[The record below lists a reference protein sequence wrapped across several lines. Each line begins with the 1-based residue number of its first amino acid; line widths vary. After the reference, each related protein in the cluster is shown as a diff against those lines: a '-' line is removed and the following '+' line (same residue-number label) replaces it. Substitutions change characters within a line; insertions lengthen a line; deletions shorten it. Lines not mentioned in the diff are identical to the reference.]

1 MLKKQI
7 VISLT
12 SISIAAVGAGCAG
25 QRPASLDRAQSS
37 LTQAQ
42 QNPAVAQYA
51 SAQLSEA
58 QATLTE
64 AERAWADENDREETS
79 HLAYLTEQKAR
90 IAVAV
95 AQQKAAENEAQRLS
109 SQREDIRVNA
119 RTREADLAHAQAE
132 AATDQAVAATARSQ
146 ALEQELAALKASDTE
161 RGLVMTLQEGVLFEY
176 NKAELKSGAMRSLE
190 PLITFLREHPDRTL
204 LIEGHTDST
213 GSDSYNLDLSQQRAE
228 AVRGFLASNG
238 INADRVSA
246 RGYGESYPVTTN
258 TTEAGRQQNRRVE
271 VVIAHEG
278 QRVAERRPLSS
289 GSYGQ

>member
-7 VISLT
+7 VISIT

-64 AERAWADENDREETS
+64 AERAWATENDREETS
-79 HLAYLTEQKAR
+79 HLAYLTEQKAG

-95 AQQKAAENEAQRLS
+95 AQQKAAEDEAQRLS
-109 SQREDIRVNA
+109 AQREDIRVNA
-119 RTREADLAHAQAE
+119 RTREADLAHAQAKS
-132 AATDQAVAATARSQ
+132 ATDQAIAATARSR

-176 NKAELKSGAMRSLE
+176 DKAELKSGAMRSLE
-190 PLITFLREHPDRTL
+190 PLMTFLREHPDRTL
-204 LIEGHTDST
+204 LIEGYTDST
-213 GSDSYNLDLSQQRAE
+213 GSDSYNLDLSQRRAE
-228 AVRGFLASNG
+228 AVRGFLASSG
-238 INADRVSA
+238 ISADRIIA

-278 QRVAERRPLSS
+278 QRVAERR
-289 GSYGQ
+289 

>member
-7 VISLT
+7 VISIT

-42 QNPAVAQYA
+42 QTPAVAQYA

-64 AERAWADENDREETS
+64 AERAWANENDREETS
-79 HLAYLTEQKAR
+79 HLAYLTEQKAG

-95 AQQKAAENEAQRLS
+95 AQQKAAEDEAQRLS
-109 SQREDIRVNA
+109 AQREDIRVNA
-119 RTREADLAHAQAE
+119 RTREADLAHAQAKS
-132 AATDQAVAATARSQ
+132 ATDQAIAATARSR

-176 NKAELKSGAMRSLE
+176 DKAELKSGAMRSLE
-190 PLITFLREHPDRTL
+190 PLMTFLREHPDRTL
-204 LIEGHTDST
+204 LIEGYTDST
-213 GSDSYNLDLSQQRAE
+213 GSDSYNLDLSQRRAE
-228 AVRGFLASNG
+228 AVRGFLASSG
-238 INADRVSA
+238 ISADRIIA

-278 QRVAERRPLSS
+278 QRVAERR
-289 GSYGQ
+289 

>member
-37 LTQAQ
+37 LAQAQ

-109 SQREDIRVNA
+109 AQREDIRVNA

-132 AATDQAVAATARSQ
+132 AATDQAVAATARSR
-146 ALEQELAALKASDTE
+146 ALEQELAVLKASDTE

-204 LIEGHTDST
+204 LIEGYTDST

-238 INADRVSA
+238 INADRISA

-278 QRVAERRPLSS
+278 QRVAERR
-289 GSYGQ
+289 

>member
-1 MLKKQI
+1 MLKKHI
-7 VISLT
+7 VISLA
-12 SISIAAVGAGCAG
+12 SVSLAAVGVGCAG

-58 QATLTE
+58 QATLTQ
-64 AERAWADENDREETS
+64 AERVWDDERDHEETS
-79 HLAYLTEQKAR
+79 HLAYLTEQKAG

-95 AQQKAAENEAQRLS
+95 AQQKAAEDEAQRLRA
-109 SQREDIRVNA
+109 QQEEIRLGA
-119 RTREADLAHAQAE
+119 RTREAELARVRAEAATEQAQ

-146 ALEQELAALKASDTE
+146 ALEQELAALKASNTE

-213 GSDSYNLDLSQQRAE
+213 GSDSYNLDLSRRRAE
-228 AVRGFLASNG
+228 VVRDFLASNG
-238 INADRVSA
+238 ISADRIVA

-278 QRVAERRPLSS
+278 QRVVERR
-289 GSYGQ
+289 

>member
-7 VISLT
+7 VISIT
-12 SISIAAVGAGCAG
+12 SISIAAIGVGCAG

-64 AERAWADENDREETS
+64 AERAWANENDREETS
-79 HLAYLTEQKAR
+79 HLAYLTEQKAG

-95 AQQKAAENEAQRLS
+95 AQQKAAEDEAQRLS
-109 SQREDIRVNA
+109 AQREDIRVNA

-132 AATDQAVAATARSQ
+132 SATDQAIAATARSR

-176 NKAELKSGAMRSLE
+176 DKAELKAGAMRSLE

-213 GSDSYNLDLSQQRAE
+213 GSDSYNSDLSQRRAE

-238 INADRVSA
+238 VNADRIVA

-258 TTEAGRQQNRRVE
+258 ATEAGRQQNRRVE

-278 QRVAERRPLSS
+278 KRVAERR
-289 GSYGQ
+289 

>member
-1 MLKKQI
+1 MLKKHI
-7 VISLT
+7 VISLA
-12 SISIAAVGAGCAG
+12 SVSLAAVGVGCAG

-58 QATLTE
+58 QATLTQ
-64 AERAWADENDREETS
+64 AERVWDDERDHEETS
-79 HLAYLTEQKAR
+79 HLAYLTEQKAG

-95 AQQKAAENEAQRLS
+95 AQQKAAEDEAQRLRA
-109 SQREDIRVNA
+109 QQEEIRLGA
-119 RTREADLAHAQAE
+119 RTREAELARVRAEAATEQAQ

-146 ALEQELAALKASDTE
+146 ALEQELAALKASNTE

-213 GSDSYNLDLSQQRAE
+213 GSDSYNLDLSRRRAE
-228 AVRGFLASNG
+228 AVRDFLASNG
-238 INADRVSA
+238 ISADRIVA

-278 QRVAERRPLSS
+278 QRVAERR
-289 GSYGQ
+289 

>member
-7 VISLT
+7 VISIA
-12 SISIAAVGAGCAG
+12 SVSIAAVGAGCAG

-64 AERAWADENDREETS
+64 AEHVWTNESDREETS
-79 HLAYLTEQKAR
+79 HLAYLTEQKAG

-95 AQQKAAENEAQRLS
+95 AQQKAAEDEAQRLS
-109 SQREDIRVNA
+109 AQREDIRVNA
-119 RTREADLAHAQAE
+119 RTHEAELAHAQAE
-132 AATDQAVAATARSQ
+132 AATNQAVAATARSQ
-146 ALEQELAALKASDTE
+146 ALEQELAALKASTTE
-161 RGLVMTLQEGVLFEY
+161 RGLVMTLQEGVLFEHD
-176 NKAELKSGAMRSLE
+176 KAELKSGAMRSLE
-190 PLITFLREHPDRTL
+190 PLITFLREHSDRTL
-204 LIEGHTDST
+204 LIEGYTDST
-213 GSDSYNLDLSQQRAE
+213 GSDSYNSDLSQRRAE
-228 AVRGFLASNG
+228 AVRGFLVSNG
-238 INADRVSA
+238 VSADRIVA

-278 QRVAERRPLSS
+278 KQVAERR
-289 GSYGQ
+289 